1 MTILLLLHIYLDGM
15 TASMSQD
22 IVSWR
27 TTTVVLT
34 LISIGVFL
42 LQRTSWAMFDTIFEL
57 CIFHIP
63 SLVCAVIYL
72 RLHGDKYPS

>member
-1 MTILLLLHIYLDGM
+1 MATI
-15 TASMSQD
+15 
-22 IVSWR
+22 
-27 TTTVVLT
+27 VLT
-34 LISIGVFL
+34 MISVGVFL

-72 RLHGDKYPS
+72 RLQGGKGPG